1 MQLVLASSS
10 PYRRELLSR
19 LRIDFIQA
27 SPDVDETPLA
37 GESPGETSSRLA
49 LKKAQVLA
57 KAHPDALIIGA
68 DQVAL
73 LEGKQ
78 IGKPGHHDKAVQ
90 QLTAMRGKT
99 LSFHTAVCLYNSRN
113 QSAQQAI
120 EITELVMRDYSDA
133 EIERYL
139 RLETP
144 YDCAGSAKSDG
155 LGITLIQAIR
165 GDDPTGL
172 IGLPLIKRSAMLR
185 NEGMLIP

>member
-27 SPDVDETPLA
+27 SPDVDETPLE
-37 GESPGETSSRLA
+37 GENPGDTSSRLA
-49 LKKAQVLA
+49 LKKAQALA
-57 KAHPDALIIGA
+57 DAHPDALIIGS

-73 LEGKQ
+73 LDGEQ

-113 QSAQQAI
+113 QNVQQAI

-139 RLETP
+139 RTETP
-144 YDCAGSAKSDG
+144 YDCAGSAKSEG

-165 GDDPTGL
+165 GDDPTAL
-172 IGLPLIKRSAMLR
+172 VGLPLIKLSAMLR
-185 NEGMLIP
+185 NEGLLLP